1 MHYLRKYVGTY
12 RVKAEYDLD
21 TNDFP
26 RTENGALDPSFDD
39 LYIDCRNNIKIRHG
53 IGNVLSCHIPNK
65 TRGMNVL
72 RQIYQD
78 KVSEALPKDDTYLSN
93 LCEELIYKEVLV
105 SAEVLDFEVYFEFK
119 AVEID
124 YIAKLVG
131 AKTNGKS
138 ISPFSDKNLPKTPYK
153 IPEKDLKVYKKSIE
167 NFPKKMITVQGK
179 EREIVDGL
187 LINRLTK
194 QFDEVIIKSKPKKFD
209 INKDRKLKGL
219 KNKEYIHSLGDEIW
233 IKYCEFLK
241 DYSNDYSEVQNE

>member
-12 RVKAEYDLD
+12 RVKADYDLE
-21 TNDFP
+21 TKDFP
-26 RTENGALDPSFDD
+26 RDEHGSLDSSFDD
-39 LYIDCRNNIKIRHG
+39 LYIECKNNIKIRHG
-53 IGNVLSCHIPNK
+53 VGNVLSCYIPNK
-65 TRGMNVL
+65 SRGLNVL

-78 KVSEALPKDDTYLSN
+78 KISDKLPKENGYFEK
-93 LCEELIYKEVLV
+93 LCAELVEKEILV

-153 IPEKDLKVYKKSIE
+153 IPDKDMELYKEATK
-167 NFPKKMITVQGK
+167 NLPTKTVVMQGK
-179 EREIVDGL
+179 PREMIDGL
-187 LINRLTK
+187 LVKRLNK
-194 QFDEVIIKSKPKKFD
+194 EFDEVIIESQGKNFD

-219 KNKEYIHSLGDEIW
+219 KNKEYIHSFGAEMW
-233 IKYCEFLK
+233 KNYCEFLGR
-241 DYSNDYSEVQNE
+241 YRC